1 VPEQRIVVGNTPY
14 HVIFLRKGVFMRTT
28 LDLPDETFRQLKAQA
43 ALNGMK
49 LKELVTQL
57 IQRGLAAGV
66 TDPKSL
72 QPPDP
77 PPIAIKRVAGTSIV
91 TDKAPAYP
99 IPIAR
104 EADGSVTPYLTNAQL
119 HDILNEQD
127 LAQYQRVL
135 KGQGGQ

>member
-1 VPEQRIVVGNTPY
+1 
-14 HVIFLRKGVFMRTT
+14 MRTT

-66 TDPKSL
+66 TDPKPL
-72 QPPDP
+72 QPPEP
-77 PPIAIKRVAGTSIV
+77 PPIAIKRVAGTTIV

-135 KGQGGQ
+135 SGQGGQ

>member
-1 VPEQRIVVGNTPY
+1 
-14 HVIFLRKGVFMRTT
+14 MRTT

-43 ALNGMK
+43 ALNGLL

-66 TDPKSL
+66 NAPFPD
-72 QPPDP
+72 QPSGNSP
-77 PPIAIKRVAGTSIV
+77 GGM
-91 TDKAPAYP
+91 APLTVYP

-104 EADGSVTPYLTNAQL
+104 EADGTATPYLSNAQL
-119 HDILNEQD
+119 HAILDDED

-135 KGQGGQ
+135 GGAGGP

>member
-1 VPEQRIVVGNTPY
+1 
-14 HVIFLRKGVFMRTT
+14 MRTT

-43 ALNGMK
+43 ALNGLK

-66 TDPKSL
+66 NAPMADPQQSNL
-72 QPPDP
+72 PSGME
-77 PPIAIKRVAGTSIV
+77 RFTV
-91 TDKAPAYP
+91 YP

-104 EADGSVTPYLTNAQL
+104 EADGTVTPYLTNADL
-119 HDILNEQD
+119 HAILDEED

-135 KGQGGQ
+135 SGTTGQ

>member
-1 VPEQRIVVGNTPY
+1 
-14 HVIFLRKGVFMRTT
+14 MRTT

-43 ALNGMK
+43 ALNGLL

-66 TDPKSL
+66 NAPLPD
-72 QPPDP
+72 QPPGTVS
-77 PPIAIKRVAGTSIV
+77 IAKERLPV
-91 TDKAPAYP
+91 YP

-104 EADGSVTPYLTNAQL
+104 EADGTVTPYLSNAALQAL
-119 HDILNEQD
+119 LDDED

-135 KGQGGQ
+135 GGATGP